1 MIRVLRFF
9 CGGRHSW
16 MFGLPPAAQIGRP
29 LKAASINQ
37 MQTATR
43 LPQPFSAVPCIG
55 CIGSTI
61 GCCFE
66 A

>member
-1 MIRVLRFF
+1 
-9 CGGRHSW
+9 